1 MINSLVLKLRDLAER
16 LDCRLEGD
24 GDVEIRRLAGIE
36 TAEAGDL
43 TFFVNPRYT
52 TALRSTRAAAVILAD
67 DVPAAPCAMLRTGAP
82 YLAFARAVELFT
94 DAPPPPPGVDSASH
108 VAGDAKLGDGV
119 SVGPFVSIGSGAV
132 VGPRTIIH
140 PHVYIGPG
148 VTIGADCVVHAQA
161 ACTRR
166 RLREGVVLGDR
177 VVVQN
182 GAVIGSDGFGF
193 ARRPDGTHQAALRE
207 GVVLGDRVV
216 VQNGAVIG
224 SDGFGFA
231 RRPDGTH
238 QKIPQHGGLVIEDDV
253 EIGALV
259 AIDRPA
265 LGETRIAAG
274 AKIDNL
280 VQVGHGV
287 RIGRNALLAAQVG
300 IAGST
305 VIGDDVVLA
314 GQVGVNGHITIGK
327 GVRATGQTGI
337 TNDVPPGSFVSGLPA
352 IENRAWRK
360 AASSFVQLPALR
372 NRIAALERRCAELEQ
387 PRRTRPQ
394 DAGTGAGSEPGE
406 AEE

>member
-1 MINSLVLKLRDLAER
+1 MTETQSPRDRRHPGRVLNSPGLKLRDLAER

-24 GDVEIRRLAGIE
+24 GEVQIRRLAGIE

-43 TFFVNPRYT
+43 TFFANPRYT

-67 DVPAAPCAMLRTGAP
+67 DAPPAPCPMLRTAAP

-94 DAPPPPPGVDSASH
+94 DAPPPAPGVDSASH
-108 VAGDAKLGDGV
+108 VADDAQLGDGV

-140 PHVYIGPG
+140 PNVCIGPG
-148 VTIGADCVVHAQA
+148 VTIGADCVIHSQA
-161 ACTRR
+161 G
-166 RLREGVVLGDR
+166 LRER
-177 VVVQN
+177 
-182 GAVIGSDGFGF
+182 
-193 ARRPDGTHQAALRE
+193 
-207 GVVLGDRVV
+207 VVLGDRVV

-238 QKIPQHGGLVIEDDV
+238 QKIPQHGGLVIENDV

-280 VQVGHGV
+280 VQVGHSV
-287 RIGRNALLAAQVG
+287 KIGRNALLAAQVG

-305 VIGDDVVLA
+305 EIGDDVVLA
-314 GQVGVNGHITIGK
+314 GQVGVNGHITVGK

-337 TNDVPPGSFVSGLPA
+337 TNSVPPGSFISGLPA

-372 NRIAALERRCAELEQ
+372 KRVAALERRCAELERPSRPSEADAQ
-387 PRRTRPQ
+387 P
-394 DAGTGAGSEPGE
+394 AEPE
-406 AEE
+406 PEQPDKDIPRSSDD

>member
-1 MINSLVLKLRDLAER
+1 MLHSPGLKLRDLAER
-16 LDCRLEGD
+16 LECRLEGN
-24 GDVEIRRLAGIE
+24 GEVEIRGLAGIE
-36 TAEAGDL
+36 TAAAGDL
-43 TFFVNPRYT
+43 TFFANPRYT

-67 DVPAAPCAMLRTGAP
+67 AAPDAPCPMLRAADP
-82 YLAFARAVELFT
+82 YLAFAAAVELFT
-94 DAPPPPPGVDSASH
+94 DDARPAPGIDPASC
-108 VAGDAKLGDGV
+108 VADGAELRDGV

-132 VGPRTIIH
+132 VGPRTIVH
-140 PHVYIGPG
+140 PHVTIGAG
-148 VTIGADCVVHAQA
+148 VAIGADCVIHA
-161 ACTRR
+161 
-166 RLREGVVLGDR
+166 
-177 VVVQN
+177 
-182 GAVIGSDGFGF
+182 
-193 ARRPDGTHQAALRE
+193 QAALRE

-287 RIGRNALLAAQVG
+287 KIGRNALLAAQVG

-305 VIGDDVVLA
+305 VLEDGVVLA

-327 GVRATGQTGI
+327 GSRATGQTGI
-337 TNDVPPGSFVSGLPA
+337 TNDVPPGAFVSGLPA

-360 AASSFVQLPALR
+360 AASSFVRLPDLR
-372 NRIAALERRCAELEQ
+372 RRVAALERRCAELE
-387 PRRTRPQ
+387 RRTHSSDEDVPPP
-394 DAGTGAGSEPGE
+394 DEPPDQGGHRGR
-406 AEE
+406 

>member
-1 MINSLVLKLRDLAER
+1 MKLRDLAGR

-24 GDVEIRRLAGIE
+24 GDAEIRRVAGIE
-36 TAEAGDL
+36 TADTGDL

-52 TALRSTRAAAVILAD
+52 AALRSTRAAAVILAD
-67 DVPAAPCAMLRTGAP
+67 DAPAAPCPMLRTAAP

-94 DAPPPPPGVDSASH
+94 DHAPPEPGVDPASH
-108 VAGDAKLGDGV
+108 VAADAALGEGV
-119 SVGPFVSIGSGAV
+119 SVGPFVSIGAGAV
-132 VGPRTIIH
+132 VGPRTVIH
-140 PHVYIGPG
+140 PHVTIGAG
-148 VTIGADCVVHAQA
+148 ATIGADCVIHA
-161 ACTRR
+161 
-166 RLREGVVLGDR
+166 
-177 VVVQN
+177 
-182 GAVIGSDGFGF
+182 
-193 ARRPDGTHQAALRE
+193 QAALRE

-238 QKIPQHGGLVIEDDV
+238 RKIPQHGGLVIEDDV

-265 LGETRIAAG
+265 LGETRIRAG

-280 VQVGHGV
+280 VQIGHGV
-287 RIGRNALLAAQVG
+287 KIGRNALLAAQVG

-305 VIGDDVVLA
+305 VVEDDVTLA

-372 NRIAALERRCAELEQ
+372 RRVAALERRCAELESLGR
-387 PRRTRPQ
+387 PHPQ
-394 DAGTGAGSEPGE
+394 DGGKPAGSGPEKAGE
-406 AEE
+406 

>member
-1 MINSLVLKLRDLAER
+1 MIPLPVLKLRDLADR
-16 LDCRLEGD
+16 LGCQLEGD
-24 GDVEIRRLAGIE
+24 GGVEIRRVAGIE

-43 TFFVNPRYT
+43 TFFANSRYT
-52 TALRSTRAAAVILAD
+52 AALRSTRAAAVILAD
-67 DVPAAPCAMLRTGAP
+67 GAPAAPCPMLRTADP
-82 YLAFARAVELFT
+82 YLAFATAVELFS
-94 DAPPPPPGVDSASH
+94 DAARPEPGIHPASH
-108 VAGDAKLGDGV
+108 VAGDATLGEGV
-119 SVGPFVSIGSGAV
+119 SVGPFVSIGSGTV
-132 VGPRTIIH
+132 VGPQTVIH
-140 PHVYIGPG
+140 PHVTVGAG
-148 VTIGADCVVHAQA
+148 VTIGADCVIHA
-161 ACTRR
+161 
-166 RLREGVVLGDR
+166 
-177 VVVQN
+177 
-182 GAVIGSDGFGF
+182 
-193 ARRPDGTHQAALRE
+193 QAALRE

-238 QKIPQHGGLVIEDDV
+238 QKIPQHGALVIEDDV

-265 LGETRIAAG
+265 IGETRIAAG

-305 VIGDDVVLA
+305 VVEDDVVLA

-327 GVRATGQTGI
+327 GARATGQTGI

-352 IENRAWRK
+352 VENRAWRK

-372 NRIAALERRCAELEQ
+372 KRVATLERRCAELERG
-387 PRRTRPQ
+387 RRPHPEDTEPPSGPGPGK
-394 DAGTGAGSEPGE
+394 AGG
-406 AEE
+406 

>member
-1 MINSLVLKLRDLAER
+1 MRDAGSHGATPAACYTPPGLKLRDLAER

-24 GDVEIRRLAGIE
+24 GEVEIQRLAGIE
-36 TAEAGDL
+36 TAETGDL
-43 TFFVNPRYT
+43 TFFANPRYA
-52 TALRSTRAAAVILAD
+52 TALHSTRAAAVILAD
-67 DVPAAPCAMLRTGAP
+67 DAPAAPCPMLRTEAP

-94 DAPPPPPGVDSASH
+94 EAAPPEPGIDPASL
-108 VAGDAKLGDGV
+108 VADDAKLGEGV
-119 SVGPFVSIGSGAV
+119 SVGPFVSVGSGAV
-132 VGPRTIIH
+132 VGPRTVIH
-140 PHVYIGPG
+140 PHVTIGAR
-148 VTIGADCVVHAQA
+148 VTIGADCVIHA
-161 ACTRR
+161 
-166 RLREGVVLGDR
+166 
-177 VVVQN
+177 
-182 GAVIGSDGFGF
+182 
-193 ARRPDGTHQAALRE
+193 QAALRE

-216 VQNGAVIG
+216 VQNGAVLG

-265 LGETRIAAG
+265 LGETRVAAG

-305 VIGDDVVLA
+305 VVEDDVVLA

-327 GVRATGQTGI
+327 GARATGQTGI
-337 TNDVPPGSFVSGLPA
+337 TTDVPPGSFVSGLPA
-352 IENRAWRK
+352 VENRAWRK

-372 NRIAALERRCAELEQ
+372 KRVAALERRCAELEE
-387 PRRTRPQ
+387 RGRPHRQ
-394 DAGTGAGSEPGE
+394 DTAKPAGRGPEKAGE
-406 AEE
+406 

>member
-1 MINSLVLKLRDLAER
+1 MTV
-16 LDCRLEGD
+16 G
-24 GDVEIRRLAGIE
+24 AG
-36 TAEAGDL
+36 A
-43 TFFVNPRYT
+43 
-52 TALRSTRAAAVILAD
+52 
-67 DVPAAPCAMLRTGAP
+67 
-82 YLAFARAVELFT
+82 
-94 DAPPPPPGVDSASH
+94 
-108 VAGDAKLGDGV
+108 
-119 SVGPFVSIGSGAV
+119 
-132 VGPRTIIH
+132 
-140 PHVYIGPG
+140 
-148 VTIGADCVVHAQA
+148 TIGADCVIHA
-161 ACTRR
+161 
-166 RLREGVVLGDR
+166 
-177 VVVQN
+177 
-182 GAVIGSDGFGF
+182 
-193 ARRPDGTHQAALRE
+193 QAALRE

-280 VQVGHGV
+280 VQIGHGV

-305 VIGDDVVLA
+305 RRRGRRRA
-314 GQVGVNGHITIGK
+314 GRARVGVNGHITIGK
-327 GVRATGQTGI
+327 GARATGQTGI

-352 IENRAWRK
+352 VENRAWRK

-372 NRIAALERRCAELEQ
+372 KRVAALERRCAELERG
-387 PRRTRPQ
+387 RRTPEEKPRQPGDARPLS
-394 DAGTGAGSEPGE
+394 DD
-406 AEE
+406 

>member
-1 MINSLVLKLRDLAER
+1 MAER
-16 LDCRLEGD
+16 IDCRLEGD
-24 GDVEIRRLAGIE
+24 GEVEIRRLAGIE
-36 TAEAGDL
+36 SAEAGDL
-43 TFFVNPRYT
+43 TFFANPRYT

-67 DVPAAPCAMLRTGAP
+67 DAPAAPCPMLRTAAP
-82 YLAFARAVELFT
+82 YLAFAGAVELFT
-94 DAPPPPPGVDSASH
+94 DAAPTRPGIHPASQVADDAELADS
-108 VAGDAKLGDGV
+108 V

-132 VGPRTIIH
+132 VGPGTVIH
-140 PHVYIGPG
+140 PHVTIGEE
-148 VTIGADCVVHAQA
+148 VTIGADCVIHAQA
-161 ACTRR
+161 A
-166 RLREGVVLGDR
+166 LRERVVLGDR

-182 GAVIGSDGFGF
+182 GAV
-193 ARRPDGTHQAALRE
+193 
-207 GVVLGDRVV
+207 V
-216 VQNGAVIG
+216 G

-287 RIGRNALLAAQVG
+287 KIGRNALLAAQVG

-314 GQVGVNGHITIGK
+314 GQVGVNGHVTIGK

-360 AASSFVQLPALR
+360 AASSFGQLPALR
-372 NRIAALERRCAELEQ
+372 KRIAALERRCAELERQGQ
-387 PRRTRPQ
+387 PHQEDDTRWDRRSPSAGGRQQQTGPPAP
-394 DAGTGAGSEPGE
+394 DAGGTGQGRDRVRDTE
-406 AEE
+406 

>member
-1 MINSLVLKLRDLAER
+1 MLHSPGLKLRDLAER
-16 LDCRLEGD
+16 IDCRLEGD
-24 GDVEIRRLAGIE
+24 GEVEIRRLAGIE
-36 TAEAGDL
+36 SAEAGDL
-43 TFFVNPRYT
+43 TFFANPRYT

-67 DVPAAPCAMLRTGAP
+67 DAPAAPCPMLRTAAP

-94 DAPPPPPGVDSASH
+94 DAAPPAPGIHPASQ
-108 VAGDAKLGDGV
+108 VADDAELADGV
-119 SVGPFVSIGSGAV
+119 AVGPFVSIGSGAV
-132 VGPRTIIH
+132 VGPGTVIH
-140 PHVYIGPG
+140 PHVTIGEE
-148 VTIGADCVVHAQA
+148 VTIGAGCVIHAQA
-161 ACTRR
+161 A
-166 RLREGVVLGDR
+166 LRERVVLGDR

-193 ARRPDGTHQAALRE
+193 AHRPDGTH
-207 GVVLGDRVV
+207 
-216 VQNGAVIG
+216 
-224 SDGFGFA
+224 
-231 RRPDGTH
+231 H
-238 QKIPQHGGLVIEDDV
+238 KIPQHGGLVIEDDV

-287 RIGRNALLAAQVG
+287 KIGRNALLAAQVG

-314 GQVGVNGHITIGK
+314 GQVGVNGHVTIGK

-372 NRIAALERRCAELEQ
+372 RRIAALERRCAELEQ

-394 DAGTGAGSEPGE
+394 GAGPGAGSEPGE

>member
-1 MINSLVLKLRDLAER
+1 MADR

-24 GDVEIRRLAGIE
+24 GDVEIRRVAGIE

-43 TFFVNPRYT
+43 TFFANPRYT
-52 TALRSTRAAAVILAD
+52 TALRSTRAAAVVLAD
-67 DVPAAPCAMLRTGAP
+67 DAPAAPCPMLRTAEP
-82 YLAFARAVELFT
+82 YLAFARAVELFA
-94 DAPPPPPGVDSASH
+94 DAPTPPTGIHPASC
-108 VAGDAKLGDGV
+108 VADDAKLAAAV
-119 SVGPFVSIGSGAV
+119 SVGPFVSIGAGAI
-132 VGPRTIIH
+132 VGPRTVIH
-140 PHVYIGPG
+140 PHVTVGAG
-148 VTIGADCVVHAQA
+148 ATIGADCVIHA
-161 ACTRR
+161 
-166 RLREGVVLGDR
+166 
-177 VVVQN
+177 
-182 GAVIGSDGFGF
+182 
-193 ARRPDGTHQAALRE
+193 QAALRE

-216 VQNGAVIG
+216 VQNGAVLG

-280 VQVGHGV
+280 VQIGHGV

-305 VIGDDVVLA
+305 VVEDDVVLA

-327 GVRATGQTGI
+327 GARATGQTGI

-352 IENRAWRK
+352 VENRAWRK

-372 NRIAALERRCAELEQ
+372 KRVAALERRCAELE
-387 PRRTRPQ
+387 RGDRPHPE
-394 DAGTGAGSEPGE
+394 DAEAPSGAGPGK
-406 AEE
+406 AGK

>member
-1 MINSLVLKLRDLAER
+1 MPPAACYTPPGLKLRDLAER

-24 GDVEIRRLAGIE
+24 GEVEIRRLAGIE

-43 TFFVNPRYT
+43 TFFANPRYT

-67 DVPAAPCAMLRTGAP
+67 GAPAAPCSMLRAAEP

-94 DAPPPPPGVDSASH
+94 DAPAPPPGIDPASQI
-108 VAGDAKLGDGV
+108 ADDAKLGDGV

-140 PHVYIGPG
+140 PHVTIGAK
-148 VTIGADCVVHAQA
+148 VTIGADCVIHAQ
-161 ACTRR
+161 T
-166 RLREGVVLGDR
+166 
-177 VVVQN
+177 
-182 GAVIGSDGFGF
+182 AV
-193 ARRPDGTHQAALRE
+193 RE

-238 QKIPQHGGLVIEDDV
+238 QKIPQCGGLVIEDDV

-287 RIGRNALLAAQVG
+287 KIGRNALLAAQVG

-305 VIGDDVVLA
+305 VVGDDVVLA
-314 GQVGVNGHITIGK
+314 GQVGVNGHVTIGK

-337 TNDVPPGSFVSGLPA
+337 TNSVPPGSFVSGLPA

-360 AASSFVQLPALR
+360 AASSFAQLPALR
-372 NRIAALERRCAELEQ
+372 KRVAALERRCAELE
-387 PRRTRPQ
+387 RRDRPAGE
-394 DAGTGAGSEPGE
+394 DAGPPDGPEPEEVEDQAASEKRR
-406 AEE
+406 

>member
-1 MINSLVLKLRDLAER
+1 MER

-24 GDVEIRRLAGIE
+24 GDVEIRGLAGIE
-36 TAEAGDL
+36 TAQAGDL
-43 TFFVNPRYT
+43 TFFANPRYT

-67 DVPAAPCAMLRTGAP
+67 DAPAAPCPMLRTAAP
-82 YLAFARAVELFT
+82 YLAFARAVELFS
-94 DAPPPPPGVDSASH
+94 DAPAPPPGIDSASR
-108 VAGDAKLGDGV
+108 VAADATLGDGV

-132 VGPRTIIH
+132 VGPRTIVH
-140 PHVYIGPG
+140 PNVCIGAG
-148 VTIGADCVVHAQA
+148 VTIGADCVIHAQA
-161 ACTRR
+161 A
-166 RLREGVVLGDR
+166 LRERVVLGDR

-193 ARRPDGTHQAALRE
+193 AH
-207 GVVLGDRVV
+207 
-216 VQNGAVIG
+216 
-224 SDGFGFA
+224 
-231 RRPDGTH
+231 RPDGTH

-327 GVRATGQTGI
+327 GARATGQTGI
-337 TNDVPPGSFVSGLPA
+337 TNNVPPGSLVSGLPA

-372 NRIAALERRCAELEQ
+372 KRLAALERRCAELE
-387 PRRTRPQ
+387 RGGRPH
-394 DAGTGAGSEPGE
+394 PGDGPPPGGPGPDE
-406 AEE
+406 TED

>member
-1 MINSLVLKLRDLAER
+1 MIRLPLLKLRDLAGR

-24 GDVEIRRLAGIE
+24 GDVEIRRVAGIE
-36 TAEAGDL
+36 TADASDL

-67 DVPAAPCAMLRTGAP
+67 DAPVAPCPMLRAAEP

-94 DAPPPPPGVDSASH
+94 DYAPPEPGVDPASR
-108 VAGDAKLGDGV
+108 VAADAKLGEGV
-119 SVGPFVSIGSGAV
+119 SVGPFVSVGPGAV
-132 VGPRTIIH
+132 VGPRTVIH
-140 PHVYIGPG
+140 SHVAIGAG
-148 VTIGADCVVHAQA
+148 VTVGADCVIHAQA
-161 ACTRR
+161 A
-166 RLREGVVLGDR
+166 LRERVVLGDR

-182 GAVIGSDGFGF
+182 GAV
-193 ARRPDGTHQAALRE
+193 L
-207 GVVLGDRVV
+207 
-216 VQNGAVIG
+216 G

-238 QKIPQHGGLVIEDDV
+238 QKIPQHGALVIEDDV

-280 VQVGHGV
+280 VQIGHGV
-287 RIGRNALLAAQVG
+287 KIGRNALLAAQVG

-305 VIGDDVVLA
+305 VVEDDVTLA

-372 NRIAALERRCAELEQ
+372 KRVAALERRCTELEE
-387 PRRTRPQ
+387 RGRPHRQ
-394 DAGTGAGSEPGE
+394 DAGKPAGPGPQKAGE
-406 AEE
+406 

>member
-67 DVPAAPCAMLRTGAP
+67 DVPAAPCAMLRTAAP

-108 VAGDAKLGDGV
+108 VAADAKLGDGV

-161 ACTRR
+161 A
-166 RLREGVVLGDR
+166 LREGVVLGDR

-193 ARRPDGTHQAALRE
+193 ARRPDGTLH
-207 GVVLGDRVV
+207 
-216 VQNGAVIG
+216 
-224 SDGFGFA
+224 
-231 RRPDGTH
+231 
-238 QKIPQHGGLVIEDDV
+238 KIPQHGGLVIEDDV

-259 AIDRPA
+259 AVDRPA

-314 GQVGVNGHITIGK
+314 GQVGVNGHVTIGK

-372 NRIAALERRCAELEQ
+372 RRIAALERRCAELEQ

-394 DAGTGAGSEPGE
+394 GAGPGAGSEPGE

>member
-1 MINSLVLKLRDLAER
+1 MIPLPVLKLRDLAER
-16 LDCRLEGD
+16 LDCRLDGD
-24 GDVEIRRLAGIE
+24 GDVEIRRVAGIE
-36 TAEAGDL
+36 TAETGDL
-43 TFFVNPRYT
+43 TFFANPRYT

-67 DVPAAPCAMLRTGAP
+67 DAPTAPCPMLRTAEP
-82 YLAFARAVELFT
+82 YLAFARAVELFADT
-94 DAPPPPPGVDSASH
+94 PSPPPGIDPASH
-108 VAGDAKLGDGV
+108 VADDAKLAAGV
-119 SVGPFVSIGSGAV
+119 SVGPFVSIGAGTV
-132 VGPRTIIH
+132 IGPRSIIH
-140 PHVYIGPG
+140 PHVTIGAG
-148 VTIGADCVVHAQA
+148 VTIGADCVIHA
-161 ACTRR
+161 
-166 RLREGVVLGDR
+166 
-177 VVVQN
+177 
-182 GAVIGSDGFGF
+182 
-193 ARRPDGTHQAALRE
+193 QAALRE
-207 GVVLGDRVV
+207 RVVLGDRVV

-265 LGETRIAAG
+265 IGETRIAAG
-274 AKIDNL
+274 AKLDNL

-305 VIGDDVVLA
+305 VVEDDVVLA

-327 GVRATGQTGI
+327 GARATGQTGI

-352 IENRAWRK
+352 VDNRAWRK

-372 NRIAALERRCAELEQ
+372 KRIAALESRCAELERQ
-387 PRRTRPQ
+387 SRPHRENVEPPNRPEPE
-394 DAGTGAGSEPGE
+394 GAED
-406 AEE
+406 

>member
-1 MINSLVLKLRDLAER
+1 MA
-16 LDCRLEGD
+16 
-24 GDVEIRRLAGIE
+24 AIE

-43 TFFVNPRYT
+43 TFFANTRYT
-52 TALRSTRAAAVILAD
+52 TALRSTRASAVILAD
-67 DVPAAPCAMLRTGAP
+67 DAPTAPCPMLRAAEP

-94 DAPPPPPGVDSASH
+94 SAAPLEPGIDPASR
-108 VAGDAKLGDGV
+108 VAGDAKLGEGV
-119 SVGPFVSIGSGAV
+119 SVGPFVSIGPGTV
-132 VGPRTIIH
+132 VGPRTVIH
-140 PHVYIGPG
+140 PHVTIGAG
-148 VTIGADCVVHAQA
+148 VTIGADCLIHAQA
-161 ACTRR
+161 T
-166 RLREGVVLGDR
+166 LRERVVLGDR
-177 VVVQN
+177 VV
-182 GAVIGSDGFGF
+182 I
-193 ARRPDGTHQAALRE
+193 
-207 GVVLGDRVV
+207 
-216 VQNGAVIG
+216 QNGAVIG

-238 QKIPQHGGLVIEDDV
+238 QKIPQRGGLFIEDDV

-287 RIGRNALLAAQVG
+287 KIGRNALLAAQVG

-305 VIGDDVVLA
+305 VVEDDVTLA
-314 GQVGVNGHITIGK
+314 GQVGVNGHITIGQ

-372 NRIAALERRCAELEQ
+372 KRIATLERRCAELEGRGRPH
-387 PRRTRPQ
+387 PR
-394 DAGTGAGSEPGE
+394 DAGKPGGSGPGK

>member
-1 MINSLVLKLRDLAER
+1 MIRLPVLKLRELAER

-24 GDVEIRRLAGIE
+24 GDVEIRRVAAIE
-36 TAEAGDL
+36 TADAGDL
-43 TFFVNPRYT
+43 TFFANPRYA

-67 DVPAAPCAMLRTGAP
+67 DAPDGPCPMLRTPEP

-94 DAPPPPPGVDSASH
+94 DDARPTIGIDPASC
-108 VAGDAKLGDGV
+108 VADDVRLADGV

-132 VGPRTIIH
+132 VGPRTVIH
-140 PHVYIGPG
+140 PHVTVGVE
-148 VTIGADCVVHAQA
+148 VTIGADCVIHA
-161 ACTRR
+161 
-166 RLREGVVLGDR
+166 
-177 VVVQN
+177 
-182 GAVIGSDGFGF
+182 
-193 ARRPDGTHQAALRE
+193 QAALRE

-216 VQNGAVIG
+216 VQNGAVLG

-238 QKIPQHGGLVIEDDV
+238 QKIPQHGGLVIENDV

-265 LGETRIAAG
+265 LGETRVAAG

-280 VQVGHGV
+280 VQIGHGV

-305 VIGDDVVLA
+305 VVEDEVVLA

-327 GVRATGQTGI
+327 GARATGQTGI

-352 IENRAWRK
+352 VENRTWRK
-360 AASSFVQLPALR
+360 AATSFVQLPALR
-372 NRIAALERRCAELEQ
+372 KRVAALERRCAELERG
-387 PRRTRPQ
+387 RRPHPE
-394 DAGTGAGSEPGE
+394 DAGPPGEPGPRKAGE
-406 AEE
+406 